1 MFCFAGRSFT
11 FFGYFYY
18 CHVPSF
24 QGICRILIRKLSFKH
39 FFLVILIFFLFKHV
53 CARQGPNPCTISLA
67 LTFLSFVLTFSF
79 EEIVS
84 PVFYLIS
91 TRPIGNA
98 CCERETGSSRDGEHS
113 NDRLRSLAGPGN

>member
-39 FFLVILIFFLFKHV
+39 FFFVILIFFLFKHV
-53 CARQGPNPCTISLA
+53 CARQGPNPCTTSLA
-67 LTFLSFVLTFSF
+67 PTFLSFVLTFSF

-84 PVFYLIS
+84 PVFYLIVPGLLVMHAV
-91 TRPIGNA
+91 RGKQEA
-98 CCERETGSSRDGEHS
+98 QETANTLMTG
-113 NDRLRSLAGPGN
+113 